1 VSAGT
6 GGAGTATQIG
16 ALSFQKETGTSFAL
30 VAYRGAGPA
39 MQGLVSGQIDLMFD
53 QLSNS
58 LPQVKGGQIRAF
70 AVMSPK
76 RAASAPDI
84 PTVDEAG
91 MPGLYLPV
99 WHGLWAPRALPAE
112 LVAKLNS
119 AVVEALTDEVVRKRF
134 TELGQEIP
142 SKEQLSPSAFANYY
156 KAEIEKWWP
165 IVRSANLKPQ

>member
-6 GGAGTATQIG
+6 GGVGTATHIG
-16 ALSFQKETGTSFAL
+16 ALSFQKQTGTGFVF

-39 MQGLVSGQIDLMFD
+39 MQDLVSGQIDLMFD

-58 LPQVKGGQIRAF
+58 LPQVRAGQIKAF

-76 RAASAPDI
+76 RAAAPDV

-99 WHGLWAPRALPAE
+99 WHGLWAPRATPAE
-112 LVAKLNS
+112 IVAKLNG
-119 AVVEALTDEVVRKRF
+119 AVVEALTDEGVRRRF

-142 SKEQLSPSAFANYY
+142 SKDQLTPSAFASYY

-165 IVRSANLKPQ
+165 MIRSANLKPK